1 MKFFGKTPNFN
12 FMNPRARLINASI
25 SAVLVLGSILSF
37 ATQGFNLGLDFKG
50 GIQLELAYS
59 KPVEISKVRQV
70 ISELGFTESVIQ
82 NMGSAQLVSI
92 RLPIK
97 DDTSDA
103 KITNKVVAT
112 LREKTDPDLEIRQQD
127 FVGAKMGSELRDDGG
142 IAMLIVF
149 AGIFIYV
156 YLRFEWRSSLAA
168 IMATLHDVIITAGF
182 FSVFQWPFDLTV
194 LAALLAVIG
203 YSLNDTVVVY
213 DRIRENFRKLR
224 TGTPADVVNSSMN
237 QTLSRTI
244 ITSFVTLLAL
254 IAMFFW
260 GGEVLLPFSTA
271 MIIGIGVGT
280 YSSIYVASSAALWLG
295 LERTHLLPVTK
306 EGDKVIDEMP

>member
-12 FMNPRARLINASI
+12 FMNPRARVINASM
-25 SAVLVLGSILSF
+25 SAILVLGSILSF

-50 GIQLELAYS
+50 GIQLELGYS

-97 DDTSDA
+97 DDSSDA
-103 KITNKVVAT
+103 KITNSVVAA
-112 LREKTDPDLEIRQQD
+112 LKEKTDPNLEIRQQD

-142 IAMLIVF
+142 IAMLIVL

-224 TGTPADVVNSSMN
+224 TGTPTDVVNSSMN

-260 GGEVLLPFSTA
+260 GGDVLLPFSTA

-306 EGDKVIDEMP
+306 EGDKVVDEMP